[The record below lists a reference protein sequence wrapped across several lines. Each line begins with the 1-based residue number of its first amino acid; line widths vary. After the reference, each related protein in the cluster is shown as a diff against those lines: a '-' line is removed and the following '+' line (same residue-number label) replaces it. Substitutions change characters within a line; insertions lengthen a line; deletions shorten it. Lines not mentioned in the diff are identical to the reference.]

1 MRRMSAALS
10 LPVLDGL
17 AHRGVGLAA
26 AAAGNRVDREMLL

>member
-17 AHRGVGLAA
+17 AHVGLAA